1 MRTFGSALMVIVAL
15 LLAAVAGPAL
25 WAERNLASEDG
36 FVALAAPLGSDA
48 QFQQGLSTLVA
59 SRAASK
65 VKLPPQLQALAA
77 AAISQAAKSLQSDPG
92 YPKAWEETLRRS
104 HALAFAGTSG
114 AHGTAGSPGTP
125 DTATS
130 ATAAGPTGLTLDV
143 TPLVDLVA
151 HRMGATLGISVP
163 APASVLVNVDQPT
176 LARAVPLL
184 ATLAGAGS
192 WLAIIAAVV
201 LVLALMVARRRA
213 AALILAGAGLG
224 CVALAWLAGS
234 GFVAGRFADFGG
246 GSNGTANALVGDFGR
261 QLGALAQG
269 SWQSGITAGFV
280 AAAVLAAAGV
290 LGLMVGCRRTT

>member
-1 MRTFGSALMVIVAL
+1 VRTFGSALMVIVAL

-25 WAERNLASEDG
+25 WAERNLVSEDG

-65 VKLPPQLQALAA
+65 VQLPPQLQALAA
-77 AAISQAAKSLQSDPG
+77 GAISQAAKSLQSDPG

-104 HALAFAGTSG
+104 HALAFAGR
-114 AHGTAGSPGTP
+114 
-125 DTATS
+125 S
-130 ATAAGPTGLTLDV
+130 ATADGTTGLTLDV

-151 HRMGATLGISVP
+151 HRVGASIGITLP
-163 APASVLVNVDQPT
+163 APASVLVAVDQPT

-192 WLAIIAAVV
+192 WLAVIAAVV
-201 LVLALMVARRRA
+201 LVLALLVARRRA
-213 AALILAGAGLG
+213 VALILAGAGLG

-234 GFVAGRFADFGG
+234 GFVAGKFADFGA

-261 QLGALAQG
+261 QLGSLAQG
-269 SWQSGITAGFV
+269 SWQQGITAGFV
-280 AAAVLAAAGV
+280 LAAVLAAAGV
-290 LGLMVGCRRTT
+290 LGLMVGRRRTT